1 MFYHALT
8 GNGGSAPTEDLQPVL
23 LWENSNPT
31 VEFTAQTVSLD
42 LSDYAGVIVE
52 FKKTTTSTKI
62 NTRLYAKKNEDVD
75 EIFGAG
81 SYYTKGDSNTA
92 RGVNVTDTGVT
103 FAEGYRN
110 MTSDNNTTIPIRIYG
125 VKEYIVESSIQY
137 TDLEVFSI
145 TENAG
150 GAATG
155 SLDITCNIDDLLL
168 LYLTPQG
175 PGDNTY
181 NITINGADLLD
192 EYNTDISTGSGIY
205 HRKTCLYK
213 ATSENVQGTIT
224 ATITSIMTGFKIS

>member
-8 GNGGSAPTEDLQPVL
+8 GGNTPTEDLSPVL
-23 LWENSNPT
+23 LWENSSPT
-31 VEFTAQTVSLD
+31 ADFNAQTISLD
-42 LSDYAGVIVE
+42 LTDYAGVIVE
-52 FKKTTTSTKI
+52 FRKTTSSTKI

-92 RGVNVTDTGVT
+92 RGVNVTDAGVT
-103 FAEGYRN
+103 FAEGYGN
-110 MTSDNNTTIPIRIYG
+110 MTLNNKTTIPIRIYG
-125 VKEYIVESSIQY
+125 VKEYVVESSKQY
-137 TDLEVFSI
+137 TSLEVINI
-145 TENAG
+145 TKKAG
-150 GAATG
+150 GDTSAN
-155 SLDITCNIDDLLL
+155 LDITCNIDDLLL

-181 NITINGADLLD
+181 NITINGANLLD
-192 EYNTDISTGSGIY
+192 EYNTDINSGSGIY

-213 ATSENVQGTIT
+213 ATSENVQGSIA